1 MVILSSDFNILII
14 DEIRL
19 GLSMYRTQEEIEK
32 DIKEL
37 IEDLN
42 SIILED
48 NEITTDEQD
57 ILATMEANFM
67 ALKKEAALQSN
78 LDEKEF
84 HLLLKEYM
92 QDIVS
97 EVVLLSKDDGVIS
110 HSELKMINRIQD
122 FIANIE
128 L

>member
-1 MVILSSDFNILII
+1 
-14 DEIRL
+14 
-19 GLSMYRTQEEIEK
+19 MYRTQEEIEK

-67 ALKKEAALQSN
+67 ALKEEAALQSN

-84 HLLLKEYM
+84 HILLKEYM

-122 FIANIE
+122 FIANID

>member
-67 ALKKEAALQSN
+67 ALKEEASLQSN

>member
-1 MVILSSDFNILII
+1 
-14 DEIRL
+14 
-19 GLSMYRTQEEIEK
+19 MYRTQEEIEK

-67 ALKKEAALQSN
+67 ALKEEASLQSN

-122 FIANIE
+122 FIANID

>member
-1 MVILSSDFNILII
+1 LVILSSDFNILII

-67 ALKKEAALQSN
+67 ALKEEAALQSN

-122 FIANIE
+122 FIANID

>member
-1 MVILSSDFNILII
+1 MLK
-14 DEIRL
+14 
-19 GLSMYRTQEEIEK
+19 TQVEIEK
-32 DIKEL
+32 AIKEL

-57 ILATMEANFM
+57 IIATIEETYTELQKDAKSKSD
-67 ALKKEAALQSN
+67 LTDKEYYSL
-78 LDEKEF
+78 F
-84 HLLLKEYM
+84 KEYM

-97 EVVLLSKDDGVIS
+97 EVVLLAREDEIIS

-122 FIANIE
+122 FISIVGMF
-128 L
+128 

>member
-1 MVILSSDFNILII
+1 
-14 DEIRL
+14 
-19 GLSMYRTQEEIEK
+19 MYRTQEEIEK

-67 ALKKEAALQSN
+67 ALKEEASLQSN

>member
-67 ALKKEAALQSN
+67 ALKEEAALQSN

-84 HLLLKEYM
+84 HILLKEYM